1 MQPFAGHAD
10 RIGGRVQSLAEHAKN
25 VASLCARFA
34 APLHLVHT
42 ARLIAFIHDMG
53 KGTPTFQTYLID
65 DEKKKTHPHAPAGA
79 IFAYERWFSGDE
91 ARKRA
96 VEECQRVADAVI
108 SLKCGGEISCPSA
121 S

>member
-34 APLHLVHT
+34 APLHLAQT

-65 DEKKKTHPHAPAGA
+65 DEKKRHIPMLQRAQSLLMNAGFPGMKPA
-79 IFAYERWFSGDE
+79 
-91 ARKRA
+91 
-96 VEECQRVADAVI
+96 
-108 SLKCGGEISCPSA
+108 SA
-121 S
+121 L